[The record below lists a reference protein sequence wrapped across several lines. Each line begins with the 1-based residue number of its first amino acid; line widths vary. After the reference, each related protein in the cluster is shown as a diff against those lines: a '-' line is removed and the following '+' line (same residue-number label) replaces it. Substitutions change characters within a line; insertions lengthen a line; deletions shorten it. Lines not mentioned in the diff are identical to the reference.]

1 MIKIYGKQID
11 RKGNYMF
18 LLALLFIK
26 PVAWYIAFKSGVIEN
41 RNKML
46 LWAAGITVVLTLL
59 DKVSVAD
66 RLPVSAL
73 LLTLALYGLMSFTL
87 LSLAWKTKNAK
98 LSVVL
103 NVVGMIGAFA
113 GVNFTMD
120 FLRGFQQIMYR

>member
-1 MIKIYGKQID
+1 
-11 RKGNYMF
+11 
-18 LLALLFIK
+18 
-26 PVAWYIAFKSGVIEN
+26 
-41 RNKML
+41 ML
-46 LWAAGITVVLTLL
+46 LWAAGITVVLTLV

-66 RLPVSAL
+66 RLPVSAI

-87 LSLAWKTKNAK
+87 FSLAWKAKKSK

-120 FLRGFQQIMYR
+120 FLRGFQQIRTR

>member
-1 MIKIYGKQID
+1 
-11 RKGNYMF
+11 MF
-18 LLALLFIK
+18 LLALFCLK
-26 PVAWYIAFKSGVIEN
+26 PVAWYIAFKSGIIEN
-41 RNKML
+41 MNTML
-46 LWAAGITVVLTLL
+46 LWAAGITVVLTLV

-66 RLPVSAL
+66 RLPVSAI

-87 LSLAWKTKNAK
+87 FSLAWKAKKSK

-120 FLRGFQQIMYR
+120 FLRGFQQIMTR